1 MGRERRPH
9 AVHRL
14 VRTLAALSFSVA
26 VTAVPLATVRACS
39 CAMSELPGAIRE
51 ADLAV
56 VAVSVA
62 GESRGKGE
70 MGERMATTWD
80 VERSRDPLDAR
91 TISIETW
98 GDSGANCGMSFAT
111 DERWLVLAY
120 AGEGGVLETNSCM
133 QNRRLDGS
141 DPEAEALITE
151 ALPETPTGAPV
162 DEAGIDIPIPI
173 LVMTGVVVLVGA
185 ISAIAFRRSPAS

>member
-1 MGRERRPH
+1 MHKALR
-9 AVHRL
+9 A
-14 VRTLAALSFSVA
+14 LAALSFAVA
-26 VTAVPLATVRACS
+26 VTAVPIATVSACS
-39 CAMSELPGAIRE
+39 CAMSELPDAIRD

-56 VAVSVA
+56 VATSVA
-62 GESRGKGE
+62 VESRGKGE
-70 MGERMATTWD
+70 IGERMATTWD
-80 VERSRDPLDAR
+80 VERSRDPIDAS

-120 AGEGGVLETNSCM
+120 AGEGGILETNSCM

-151 ALPETPTGAPV
+151 ALTETPTGAPV
-162 DEAGIDIPIPI
+162 EEAGIDIPVPI

-185 ISAIAFRRSPAS
+185 ISALAFRRSAAS